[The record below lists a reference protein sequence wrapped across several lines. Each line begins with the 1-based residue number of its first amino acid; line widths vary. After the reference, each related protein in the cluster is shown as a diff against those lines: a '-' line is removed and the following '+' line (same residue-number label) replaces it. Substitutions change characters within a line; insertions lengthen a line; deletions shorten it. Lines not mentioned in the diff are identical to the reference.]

1 MSDNKNP
8 TDASSPGEE
17 AEERHADPAPESG
30 AGNGAADRGDEHAA
44 SPDPESESNE
54 GAGEAEEIGRLR
66 EALLRTR
73 AEMDNLQKRA
83 ERELDKARKF
93 ATESLLKDLVP
104 VIDSLDQGMESG
116 DGDHEGMTLTR
127 KLLLDTL
134 TRHGLEMID
143 PAGQPFDPQW
153 HEAMSMQP
161 SEEHAPDT
169 VLMVLQKGY
178 SLKGRVVRPARV
190 IVSR

>member
-1 MSDNKNP
+1 MSDQKKQPDPSVPEAAEDESLAEPAN
-8 TDASSPGEE
+8 DVGMDGERSSAEPADEPGES
-17 AEERHADPAPESG
+17 EEV
-30 AGNGAADRGDEHAA
+30 
-44 SPDPESESNE
+44 
-54 GAGEAEEIGRLR
+54 GRLR

-73 AEMDNLQKRA
+73 AEMENLQKRA

-116 DGDHEGMTLTR
+116 GGDHEGMALTR

-134 TRHGLEMID
+134 NRHGLELID
-143 PAGQPFDPQW
+143 PAAEPFDPQW

-161 SEEHAPDT
+161 SDEYAPDT
-169 VLMVLQKGY
+169 VIMVLQKGY

-190 IVSR
+190 IVSRES

>member
-1 MSDNKNP
+1 MTDNKNHTEP
-8 TDASSPGEE
+8 SSPHDEVEEHPEASMPDVDADTETGTAGQDTSSTGDGDRPDETVE
-17 AEERHADPAPESG
+17 AEEL
-30 AGNGAADRGDEHAA
+30 
-44 SPDPESESNE
+44 
-54 GAGEAEEIGRLR
+54 GRLR

-104 VIDSLDQGMESG
+104 VIDSLDQGIENGSG
-116 DGDHEGMTLTR
+116 DQDGLALTR

-161 SEEHAPDT
+161 SEEQAPDT